1 MSQIVRDVQGVP
13 GLDVIYGAFN
23 EEYEKTFFRDQNIF
37 PGTDYDW
44 EVKEMEWG
52 KKARTGP
59 GPVSLFSW
67 PQGIDI
73 HLSF

>member
-1 MSQIVRDVQGVP
+1 MSQIVYDVQGVI
-13 GLDVIYGAFN
+13 GLHVIYEAFN
-23 EEYEKTFFRDQNIF
+23 EEYEKKYFRNQNLF

-44 EVKEMEWG
+44 EVMEMEFG

-59 GPVSLFSW
+59 GPVSLFAW